1 MKGRGMKNRAVQGL
15 LVSTILASACVV
27 AGPVSAQTASAPPAD
42 SNGQPA
48 ASQATEEDPG
58 IVVTGIRQSLGAAR
72 DIKRESTQ
80 FVDAIV
86 ADDIGKLPDRNVAE
100 SLARVSGIQVDRGI
114 AEGTNVSVRGLR
126 QNVYLFNGREIV
138 DATGRGG
145 TGLDQLG
152 SSTYGILA
160 LVPSELISRLEVTK
174 LAGADQVAGA
184 LGGIVDIETRKPLDG
199 ANQIAAKAGLTYD
212 DLSEKPSYELFGLV
226 SHKFADDT
234 LGVLLS
240 ASWGR
245 RRLSQQGLDTF
256 AGYTRFTD
264 SAGAAHFGNSD
275 VRPEEIDERRTK
287 LGLDGVIQWKPSPGV
302 EITLD
307 SFYSKLTSD
316 RDRYWLSFN
325 PLTGLSNPQYS
336 SNNVLLSGTAATPVL
351 TNTEFADT
359 KADTWS
365 SALRGK
371 FDVAPGVT
379 TSAEVSYNRSSSSY
393 RQIYFRLQPIA
404 TIMPTVNFDLSQ
416 GDFGSYSISGIDL
429 TDPAQ
434 LRFTIFFQNLYR
446 AETKAT
452 AARNDWDI
460 DLGSGFL
467 NKLGFGIRYQNL
479 DTQTNPA
486 LADIRPAGGIP
497 ATQLADFLTL
507 HSNPDFA
514 KGDFQGLPRAFLTS
528 SEAVSPGCSVFAAF
542 PAVSQA
548 AACLNPTGTTNA
560 LAGTYEIKEK
570 FYEGYG
576 KLDFGTALGG
586 MDLSGNIGVRYLH
599 RDMDSIGNLI
609 SSSGAATPTVFK
621 RKDDEWLPSATMKLD
636 LSGGMLLRLGAA
648 KVVAFPNT
656 ADLNNGLTLFNTAVF
671 VGGVQVTP
679 GTGNGGAPN
688 LNPYK
693 ANQVDASLEYYFGK
707 QALVSVGAFYKDVST
722 FILSQQSAETYAGVN
737 YLINRRV
744 NGDGA
749 KVKGVEALVQLPFYF
764 LPGPF
769 DGLGIVATYS
779 YIDSTTPMRDGV
791 GRVLPFP
798 GLSKNNANL
807 IGYYEKGPV
816 SLRVAYNWRDDY
828 LVSLSAAN
836 TGIYNDAYTDLSA
849 TFRYDFTPNLSLGLE
864 VNNIL
869 NEKQRTYDGSTEA
882 LRTNL
887 FFGRMFKASVS
898 AKF

>member
-1 MKGRGMKNRAVQGL
+1 MKNRVVQGL
-15 LVSTILASACVV
+15 LVSTVLASASLF
-27 AGPVSAQTASAPPAD
+27 AAPAAAQTDAAPASDTSAQSARSTD
-42 SNGQPA
+42 EQGQ
-48 ASQATEEDPG
+48 D

-72 DIKRESTQ
+72 DIKRESSQ

-86 ADDIGKLPDRNVAE
+86 SDDIGKLPDRNVAE
-100 SLARVSGIQVDRGI
+100 SLSRVSGIQVDRGI
-114 AEGTNVSVRGLR
+114 AEGTNISVRGLR

-145 TGLDQLG
+145 IGLDQLG

-174 LAGADQVAGA
+174 LAGADQFAGS
-184 LGGIVDIETRKPLDG
+184 LGGIIDIATRKPLDG
-199 ANQIAAKAGLTYD
+199 PNQVAAKAGLTYD
-212 DLSEKPSYELFGLV
+212 DLTKKGSYELFGLA
-226 SHKFADDT
+226 SHKFAEDT
-234 LGVLLS
+234 FGVLVS
-240 ASWGR
+240 ASYGKR
-245 RRLSQQGLDTF
+245 HLSQQGLDTF
-256 AGYTRFTD
+256 AGYTKFTD
-264 SAGAAHFGNSD
+264 GAGASHFGNSD
-275 VRPEEIDERRTK
+275 VRPEEIKETRTK
-287 LGLDGVIQWKPSPGV
+287 LGLDGVVQWQPSPGV
-302 EITLD
+302 ELTLD

-325 PLTGLSNPQYS
+325 PLVGLSNPVYS
-336 SNNVLLSGTAATPVL
+336 SNNVLLSGTAATAVL

-371 FDVAPGVT
+371 FDVGGGIHG
-379 TSAEVSYNRSSSSY
+379 SAEVSYNRSSSSY

-404 TIMPTVNFDLSQ
+404 TITPTVQFDLSN
-416 GDFGSYSISGIDL
+416 GDLGAYSINGIDL

-452 AARNDWDI
+452 AARTDWDV
-460 DLGSGFL
+460 DLGGFL
-467 NKLGFGIRYQNL
+467 KKLSIGARYQNL
-479 DTQTNPA
+479 DTQTNPE

-497 ATQLADFLTL
+497 ATQLSSFLTV

-514 KGDFQGLPRAFLTS
+514 QGDFQGLPRTFLTS
-528 SEAVSPGCSVFAAF
+528 NTSVVPGCSVFSAF
-542 PAVSQA
+542 PALSQA
-548 AACLNPTGTTNA
+548 PACLSPTTTTTA

-570 FYEGYG
+570 FAEGYA
-576 KLDFGTALGG
+576 KLDFGSDLGG
-586 MDLSGNIGVRYLH
+586 IDLSGNIGVRYLH
-599 RDMDSIGNLI
+599 RDLTSIGNLI
-609 SSSGAATPTVFK
+609 NSAGAATPTTFK
-621 RKDDEWLPSATMKLD
+621 RGDDEWLPSATAKFD
-636 LSGGMLLRLGAA
+636 LGGGMVVRLGAA

-656 ADLNNGLTLFNTAVF
+656 ADLNNGLQLFNTAVF

-707 QALVSVGAFYKDVST
+707 QALVSVGLFYKDVST
-722 FILSQQSAETYAGVN
+722 FIVSKQSAETYAGVN
-737 YLINRRV
+737 YLINRRI

-749 KVKGVEALVQLPFYF
+749 KVKGVEALVQLPLYF

-769 DGLGIVATYS
+769 DGLGVMATYS
-779 YIDSTTPMRDGV
+779 YIDSTTPVRDGV

-807 IGYYEKGPV
+807 VGYYEKGPV

-828 LVSLSAAN
+828 LISLSAAN
-836 TGIYNDAYTDLSA
+836 TGIYNDSYTDLSA
-849 TFRYDFTPNLSLGLE
+849 TFRYDFTKNLSLGLE
-864 VNNIL
+864 ANNIL
-869 NEKQRTYDGSTEA
+869 NEKQRTYDGSAEA
-882 LRTNL
+882 LRTNV
-887 FFGRMFKASVS
+887 FFGRMYKASVS
-898 AKF
+898 FKF